1 MFAIDYWRHH
11 IIFGKSDLVLYNLGG
26 VPDIRRIKQ
35 SMIYKKL
42 KTVEFI
48 FDEENKELQIK
59 YGNVYVSLDKIRM
72 ISLERFIIRI
82 MQKLSVHKRNIK
94 TK

>member
-26 VPDIRRIKQ
+26 VPDIRWIKQ

-72 ISLERFIIRI
+72 ISLERFIIRV

>member
-72 ISLERFIIRI
+72 ISLERFIIRV